1 MHIYFIYLYLQSHT
15 HLVKNLIVYFMR
27 ERLIDSGSKEK
38 SVGKFL
44 GVLIFLNNS
53 FVLDINSL
61 RHRGEN
67 TIFKISSL
75 ISE

>member
-27 ERLIDSGSKEK
+27 ERLRDSGSKEK

>member
-27 ERLIDSGSKEK
+27 ERLRDSGSKEK

-75 ISE
+75 NKE

>member
-27 ERLIDSGSKEK
+27 ERLRDSGSKEK

-61 RHRGEN
+61 RHRCEN

>member
-27 ERLIDSGSKEK
+27 EGLRDSGSKEK

>member
-27 ERLIDSGSKEK
+27 ERLRDSGSKEK

-53 FVLDINSL
+53 FVLDINPL

>member
-27 ERLIDSGSKEK
+27 ERLRDSCSKEK

>member
-1 MHIYFIYLYLQSHT
+1 MHIYFLYLYLQSHT
-15 HLVKNLIVYFMR
+15 HLVKNLNVYFMR
-27 ERLIDSGSKEK
+27 ERLRDSGSKEK

-75 ISE
+75 ISG

>member
-1 MHIYFIYLYLQSHT
+1 
-15 HLVKNLIVYFMR
+15 MR
-27 ERLIDSGSKEK
+27 ERLRDSGSKEK

>member
-27 ERLIDSGSKEK
+27 ERLRDSGSKEK
-38 SVGKFL
+38 NVGKFL

>member
-1 MHIYFIYLYLQSHT
+1 MHIYFIYLYLQLHT

-27 ERLIDSGSKEK
+27 ERLRDSGSKEK

>member
-1 MHIYFIYLYLQSHT
+1 MHIYFLYLYLQSHT
-15 HLVKNLIVYFMR
+15 HLVKNLNVYFMR
-27 ERLIDSGSKEK
+27 ERLRDSGSKEK